1 MRLDQHPEPPAATT
15 PPRGPAP
22 LRARALSLGKRPP
35 DPKRALDLALGT
47 LLLLAVAPLLATAAL
62 VLAVRAP
69 TEAVR
74 ALTGRDSG
82 AGATRGARDGAAR
95 DSGDGAT
102 RGAPPALRGRVF
114 RKEEMV
120 GLHGRPFTLR
130 SLRTRRLRLDLLSR
144 LPEVVRGRMSLVGP
158 APLPRGHRRTHSA
171 WRSTV
176 RPGLTGLAQ
185 VRRAS
190 PLPWDEAPLLD
201 QHYVEHCCLAG
212 DLALLAAS
220 LRALS
225 PRAGR
230 SAPRTQRGGPARVPR
245 ARRRPLLAGLP
256 RAADHARLRAAVAA
270 RRGRWGPGTAH
281 GGATRVRAPRTDVS
295 R

>member
-15 PPRGPAP
+15 PPHGPAP
-22 LRARALSLGKRPP
+22 RRARALSLGERPP

-47 LLLLAVAPLLATAAL
+47 LLLLAAAPLLATAAL
-62 VLAVRAP
+62 VLAVRA
-69 TEAVR
+69 
-74 ALTGRDSG
+74 LTGRD
-82 AGATRGARDGAAR
+82 AGECATRGA
-95 DSGDGAT
+95 GDGAT

-114 RKEEMV
+114 RKEEVV

-158 APLPRGHRRTHSA
+158 APLPRGHRRTHCA

-190 PLPWDEAPLLD
+190 RLPWDEAPLLD
-201 QHYVEHCCLAG
+201 QHYVEHYCLAG

-230 SAPRTQRGGPARVPR
+230 SAPRARRGGPAMVPR

-256 RAADHARLRAAVAA
+256 RAADHARPRAAAA
-270 RRGRWGPGTAH
+270 AWRGRWGPGPAH